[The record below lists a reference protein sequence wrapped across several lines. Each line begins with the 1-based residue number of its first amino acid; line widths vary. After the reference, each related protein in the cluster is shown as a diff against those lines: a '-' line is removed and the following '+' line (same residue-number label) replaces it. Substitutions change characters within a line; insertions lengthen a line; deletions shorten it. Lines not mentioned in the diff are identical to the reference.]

1 MNKLQYIKLLELRG
15 ITDLKGKSLADA
27 LRESGGEGTLE
38 EMVKVNEEVFK
49 YYIDLYK
56 KAEEKIKILEEENE
70 EMQEDVNWLRCLE
83 SAGVD
88 NWEGYDMAI
97 DIQNE
102 QK

>member
-56 KAEEKIKILEEENE
+56 KAEEKIKILDEENE

-83 SAGVD
+83 MAGVD
-88 NWEGYDMAI
+88 NWEGYDMAT